1 MSDKDK
7 INEMIGR
14 AFALASDNKHEYVT
28 LEHVLFALLED
39 EGGALHPANLPW
51 QLLDA
56 GRPEQAS
63 LLAAAR

>member
-39 EGGALHPANLPW
+39 DGGKELITTLGGDVSALHL
-51 QLLDA
+51 
-56 GRPEQAS
+56 S
-63 LLAAAR
+63 LIHI